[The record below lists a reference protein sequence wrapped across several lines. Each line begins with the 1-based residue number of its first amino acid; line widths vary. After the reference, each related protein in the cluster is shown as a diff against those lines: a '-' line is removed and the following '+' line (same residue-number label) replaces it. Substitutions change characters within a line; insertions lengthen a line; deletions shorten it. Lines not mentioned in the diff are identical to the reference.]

1 MVAKKRTSYGLLE
14 MAVGQS
20 KDFPAPTADDKKR
33 IARRASAFGIMHD
46 RCYRCKTDKQ
56 TRIMTVTRIR

>member
-1 MVAKKRTSYGLLE
+1 

-33 IARRASAFGIMHD
+33 IARRTSAFGIKHD

>member
-1 MVAKKRTSYGLLE
+1 MAVKKRTSYGLLE

-20 KDFPAPTADDKKR
+20 KDFPAHTADDKKR

-46 RCYRCKTDKQ
+46 RCYRCKTDKE